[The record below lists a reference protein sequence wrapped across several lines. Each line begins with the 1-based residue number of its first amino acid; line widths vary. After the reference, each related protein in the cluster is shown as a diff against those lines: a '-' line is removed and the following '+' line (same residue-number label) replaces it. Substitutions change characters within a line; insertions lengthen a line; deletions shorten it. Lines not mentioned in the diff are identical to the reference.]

1 MVAEVM
7 NMREEE
13 KKLTSP
19 KKVTRLFRKRWV
31 LPAMY
36 LFSAALILTGVLWFQ
51 SKNNDFVKPPSA
63 DEEQGTSYN
72 EKEVVPANEAVEQIA
87 MPVLDP
93 NAVEI
98 VKPFYDFNASEEEQE
113 AALVFYN
120 DEYHPNKGI
129 DIAMKNG
136 ESFDVTAS
144 LSGTVVKA
152 EKDPILGYV
161 VQMEHDRG
169 VVTVYQSLTGVQV
182 KAGDVVKQGQVIA
195 KAGQNEFNKE
205 AGIHVHFEIRKD
217 NQSVNPV
224 AYFDQPLTTLTEE
237 KETNNATE
245 QEKEETKPNN
255 TNEQE
260 NNSSSAVPDASIG
273 MART

>member
-31 LPAMY
+31 LPAIY

-51 SKNNDFVKPPSA
+51 SKNNDLAQHPSV
-63 DEEQGTSYN
+63 DENEPNTSYN
-72 EKEVVPANEAVEQIA
+72 QEEAVPVNEAVEQFA

-98 VKPFYDFNASEEEQE
+98 VKPFYDFEASEEEQE
-113 AALVFYN
+113 AALVSYN

-161 VQMEHDRG
+161 VQMEHDQG
-169 VVTVYQSLTGVQV
+169 VVTVYQSLADVQV
-182 KAGDVVKQGQVIA
+182 KAGDTVKQGQVIA

-217 NQSVNPV
+217 SQPVNPV
-224 AYFDQPLTTLTEE
+224 AYFDQPLTALTEE
-237 KETNNATE
+237 KADGETE
-245 QEKEETKPNN
+245 QKAENQESEEKNKDANP
-255 TNEQE
+255 
-260 NNSSSAVPDASIG
+260 SSAVPDASIG